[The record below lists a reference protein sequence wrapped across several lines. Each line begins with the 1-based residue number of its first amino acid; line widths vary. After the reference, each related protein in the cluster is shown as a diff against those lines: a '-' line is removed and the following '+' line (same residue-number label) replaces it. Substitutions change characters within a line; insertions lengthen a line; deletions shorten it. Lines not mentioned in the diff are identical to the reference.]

1 MRTVWP
7 MKIVQIIITTAMA
20 TLIFLLLNETGVFKG
35 SYLVPF
41 ESGWLEDFSTLFMI
55 FLPFITLI
63 VAVMYTMK
71 KWLAR
76 QYEGKEEETIY
87 YYFILVIVVNFII
100 VLVIQ
105 FVFLERINSYS
116 WLLPIAT
123 LITFESFEMLST
135 RKKRGTT

>member
-1 MRTVWP
+1 
-7 MKIVQIIITTAMA
+7 MA
-20 TLIFLLLNETGVFKG
+20 TLIFLLLNDTGVFKG
-35 SYLVPF
+35 RYTIPF
-41 ESGWLEDFSTLFMI
+41 ESGWLEDFIAIFII

-63 VAVMYTMK
+63 TAIMYSVK

-87 YYFILVIVVNFII
+87 YYFILVVVMNFIVVI
-100 VLVIQ
+100 VIQ
-105 FVFLERINSYS
+105 FVFLERINSVS

-135 RKKRGTT
+135 RKRRAV

>member
-1 MRTVWP
+1 MIQ
-7 MKIVQIIITTAMA
+7 IVITTMMA
-20 TLIFLLLNETGVFKG
+20 TLIFLLLNDSGVFKG
-35 SYLVPF
+35 NYVIPF
-41 ESGWLEDFSTLFMI
+41 KSGWTKDFIALFII

-63 VAVMYTMK
+63 TAIMHTVK

-87 YYFILVIVVNFII
+87 YYFILVIVINFII

-123 LITFESFEMLST
+123 LVTFESFEMLST
-135 RKKRGTT
+135 RNKRRTN